1 MRNGTKNQIT
11 VMMIRHGATKSNE
24 EHRYLGRIEEGLS
37 SEGKKQLLNYKQ
49 FHCYP
54 SVQHLFSSPM
64 KRCIETAD
72 ILYPNLQPTIIP
84 EWREMDF
91 GAFEGKNHME
101 LKDDTRYQAWI
112 DSNGTLPFPDGESR
126 EDFILRCARGFE
138 RMAKEIN
145 AITKQNKSQEKTIA
159 TIVHGGTIMALLSK
173 YYGGD
178 YFDYQ
183 VANGKGYI
191 CTLKTENV
199 KIVITELKKI

>member
-1 MRNGTKNQIT
+1 M
-11 VMMIRHGATKSNE
+11 
-24 EHRYLGRIEEGLS
+24 
-37 SEGKKQLLNYKQ
+37 
-49 FHCYP
+49 
-54 SVQHLFSSPM
+54 
-64 KRCIETAD
+64 
-72 ILYPNLQPTIIP
+72 
-84 EWREMDF
+84 
-91 GAFEGKNHME
+91 
-101 LKDDTRYQAWI
+101 
-112 DSNGTLPFPDGESR
+112 
-126 EDFILRCARGFE
+126 RCARGFE
-138 RMAKEIN
+138 HMTKEIN

>member
-1 MRNGTKNQIT
+1 MWDWSENKIKFLL
-11 VMMIRHGATKSNE
+11 IRHGATKANR
-24 EHRYLGRIEEGLS
+24 EHRYLGRTDESLSTEGVKELR
-37 SEGKKQLLNYKQ
+37 EAIYRG
-49 FHCYP
+49 CYP
-54 SVQHLFSSPM
+54 KVDYLFSSPL
-64 KRCIETAD
+64 KRCLKTAN
-72 ILYPNLQPTIIP
+72 ILYPAEAVTIIP
-84 EWREMDF
+84 DF
-91 GAFEGKNHME
+91 QEINFGIFEGKNY
-101 LKDDTRYQAWI
+101 KDLQGDERYQAWI

-126 EDFILRCARGFE
+126 EEFILRCARGFE

-145 AITKQNKSQEKTIA
+145 AITKQNKRQEKTIA
-159 TIVHGGTIMALLSK
+159 TIVHGGSIMALLSK